1 MVATTKTKSPTK
13 SPRKQKYP
21 QAVTGED
28 KPKVYCKQIE
38 LKTDSQKAYVAAI
51 NDSDIVICKGPAG
64 TGKTFIAIYA
74 AVNMLVNGKV
84 DKIILTRPVVE
95 AGEKLGFLPGD
106 LNEKIDPFMIPLWD
120 SLEYFLGPTK
130 LKSMKEEGFIEVSPL
145 AYQRGRTFRNCLT
158 ADAMVLLADGQ
169 YIPIVDLVE
178 RYEKGENFSVKSYD
192 FDTDSVINVEISA
205 AFGEQ
210 SLGDLIKFTLSDGT
224 QLSVTQD
231 HKFWCSDSRDLT
243 LAPGYVEARNIEKYH
258 NFFLLYR
265 DENAP
270 DLDVPLFN
278 LLKPTNIEKI
288 NSDKVY
294 DITVPGT
301 HNFFTTNG
309 VLSHNCAVVLDEC
322 QNASQEQVKMCLT
335 RIGPGSKI
343 ILSGDT
349 RQSDLINDGRENAL
363 EWAHRKLTSVHD
375 KIQTIEFSNADIVRH
390 YLISIILNS
399 LESKT

>member
-1 MVATTKTKSPTK
+1 MVAKLKAV
-13 SPRKQKYP
+13 SPRGKQKYP
-21 QAVTGED
+21 QPIAGED
-28 KPKVYCKQIE
+28 KPKVYCKQID
-38 LKTDSQKAYVAAI
+38 LKTQSQKDYVAAI
-51 NDSDIVICKGPAG
+51 NTSDIVICKGPAG

-74 AVNMLVNGKV
+74 AVNMLVEGKV

-130 LKSMKEEGFIEVSPL
+130 LKAMREEGFIEVSPL

-178 RYEKGENFSVKSYD
+178 RYEKGENFSVKSYN

-231 HKFWCSDSRDLT
+231 HKFWCSDSRDLS
-243 LAPGYVEARNIEKYH
+243 LSPGYVEARNIEKYH

-309 VLSHNCAVVLDEC
+309 VFSHNCAVVLDEC

-335 RIGPGSKI
+335 RIGPGSTI

-349 RQSDLINDGRENAL
+349 RQSDLQHDGRENAL
-363 EWAHRKLTSVHD
+363 EWAHRKLTNVHPN
-375 KIQTIEFSNADIVRH
+375 IVTVEFHNNDIVRH
-390 YLISIILNS
+390 PLISIILDS
-399 LESKT
+399 LESKS